1 MRIAISIESNTP
13 SGVISASFSRAPYFM
28 IYDTETKVTDFI
40 DNTKNMTEQGAGPR
54 VIAML
59 KEAKIDTAI
68 AESCGEN
75 VVMTLNNEGVVFFH
89 ALKISAMEALALFL
103 NNRLHLLS
111 DIHQGHHTAG
121 TYKV

>member
-1 MRIAISIESNTP
+1 MKIALSIDSNTT

-28 IYDTETKVTDFI
+28 IYDTETKKTDFI
-40 DNTKNMTEQGAGPR
+40 DNTKNADQPGAGPR

-89 ALKISAMEALALFL
+89 AMKISAMEALALFM
-103 NNRLHLLS
+103 NNQLHLLS
-111 DIHQGHHTAG
+111 DIHKGHQTPG